1 MNGQETTPQTLMQA
15 VKHFADPDICHEFVA
30 SLRWPEGVA
39 CPYCQS
45 KNIGHIKSRRM
56 FQCIDCRKQFSV
68 KVGSIFED
76 SPLGLDKWLC
86 AIWMV
91 ANCKNGISSY
101 EVHRDLG
108 ITQKSAWHMLHRIRL
123 AMDANSFENASGTVE
138 VDETFVGGKAKN
150 MHRSQRDRRI
160 KGTGHAGKVIVLAI
174 LERGGKVHTE
184 VVPSIRRTKL
194 DPDCQGA
201 GRKWLSGQYRRPA
214 DLRELA
220 RCL

>member
-1 MNGQETTPQTLMQA
+1 MNGQETTHQTLMQA
-15 VKHFADPDICHEFVA
+15 VKHFADPVVCHEFVA

-56 FQCIDCRKQFSV
+56 FQCKDCRKQFSV
-68 KVGSIFED
+68 KVGTIFED
-76 SPLGLDKWLC
+76 SALGLDKWLC